1 MNPDSIKAFER
12 TIRRKYNNIT
22 GILVQKDGETRYE
35 RYFHGFAAEH
45 AVHVYSVTKSIV
57 SALIGIALEKGYL
70 KSVEQNVLDFFPDYP
85 VLPGEKTI
93 QNVTIQHLLTMTA
106 PYKYKTEPYMQFFT
120 SQNPIQDALDLLGG
134 DAAKLPGLF
143 KNQPVDFGGGHA
155 RLDVR
160 RHMVKHGDVDL
171 AAFADAHDL
180 FGRFEDASGRD
191 KVPLMGVFGDPGVV
205 WRACGLAFAASAPAW
220 RLAVSFLIHV
230 FLRSLWAV
238 RGRGAQQ
245 KEIPHKK
252 RAKHTPPGPHCRIR
266 AEEAVFKLTY
276 QGIVI

>member
-1 MNPDSIKAFER
+1 MEADAHAVPAHFAHHAVAVLFRVVVHGLPHVAEEAPRLHFLQSQLHAFAGHVHEPALFLADR
-12 TIRRKYNNIT
+12 A
-22 GILVQKDGETRYE
+22 D
-35 RYFHGFAAEH
+35 AEH
-45 AVHVYSVTKSIV
+45 PRGVGKVAVVDGRNVHIDDVAVLEGHIV
-57 SALIGIALEKGYL
+57 GGDTVADFLIDGGAGA
-70 KSVEQNVLDFFPDYP
+70 F
-85 VLPGEKTI
+85 GEPA
-93 QNVTIQHLLTMTA
+93 VA
-106 PYKYKTEPYMQFFT
+106 ER
-120 SQNPIQDALDLLGG
+120 GG